1 LRAAGDTAWSAT
13 ARLLLAWVVFVP
25 SALFAV
31 RVLDTGAVGAMV
43 CLAGYLAL
51 VAVALAYR
59 FHKGAWRSIE
69 LVEPVVS

>member
-1 LRAAGDTAWSAT
+1 
-13 ARLLLAWVVFVP
+13 LAWVVFVP

-31 RVLDTGAVGAMV
+31 RVLDTGANGAIV

-51 VAVALAYR
+51 LAVAFAYR

-69 LVEPVVS
+69 LVAPVLA